1 MKRMKKT
8 EQEFEKNSLIL
19 FVLMMSANVCNYL
32 FQIVMGNL
40 MEVEQYAQANTV
52 VSLVGVLSIPT
63 TIITMISARYIALNA
78 SNGRYDRIR
87 DVIRLMLKF
96 ASCIGLVLAIV
107 ILILLNKITI
117 LFALDSRYDVIG
129 ALAITVVNLCYSIT
143 SGTLQGMKH
152 FFQYGMQSIMIAA
165 GKLIFSIGLVLLGW
179 KVYGIITALLLGTG
193 IAIVYGVHY
202 MKKYILHRDEES
214 TRHGIDLKEFL
225 RYSFGTIVAQ
235 GCVIALTNG
244 DILLVKAYFDDT
256 QAGLY
261 SSASV
266 IGKIAMYV
274 STAIVATLFP
284 MVVEKHQKGES
295 TEKLFW
301 KAMLYGGGM
310 AVICAV
316 SMVLFGKLVIS
327 LLFGERYMQAIHILP
342 AVCVYVVALTFITIM
357 MNYLLAIDR
366 VKVFGTVMV
375 TALAAVIVLSVWFH
389 ESVVQLMTMTGCVLL
404 VAFVVNF
411 LYLQYIRYNSKK
423 KKEEKKV

>member
-1 MKRMKKT
+1 MKRMKKIGR
-8 EQEFEKNSLIL
+8 EFEKNSFML

-32 FQIVMGNL
+32 FQIIMGNL

-87 DVIRLMLKF
+87 DVIHLMLKF

-107 ILILLNKITI
+107 ILSLLNKITI
-117 LFALDSRYDVIG
+117 LFALDSKYYVIG
-129 ALAITVVNLCYSIT
+129 ALVITIVNLCYSIT

-165 GKLIFSIGLVLLGW
+165 GKLIFSIGLVVLGW

-202 MKKYILHRDEES
+202 MKKYILHRDEAS
-214 TRHGIDLKEFL
+214 ARHGIDLKEFL

-342 AVCVYVVALTFITIM
+342 AVCVYVVALTFITVM

-375 TALAAVIVLSVWFH
+375 TALAAVIVFSVWFH

-423 KKEEKKV
+423 KNEGKKV